1 MFKNNGKEA
10 KSRAGDNNAA
20 TINIVGAGTVIN
32 GDITS
37 GGDIRIDG
45 TVKGTVISKAKV
57 VIGASSVI
65 DGDIEAQNADISGKV
80 NGKLTVSET
89 LYLKPTAY
97 INGDIMVNKL
107 VVESGAEFNGKCNML
122 STQRIP
128 ATENRQQN
136 GRTTAKTTETEAE
149 AKY

>member
-1 MFKNNGKEA
+1 MFNSNSKEA
-10 KSRAGDNNAA
+10 RNRIADNGAA
-20 TINIVGAGTVIN
+20 TINIVGAGTIIN

-37 GGDIRIDG
+37 NGDIRIDG
-45 TVKGTVISKAKV
+45 TVKGTVVSKAKV
-57 VIGASSVI
+57 VIGASCII

-89 LYLKPTAY
+89 LFLKPTAY

-122 STQRIP
+122 STQRVH
-128 ATENRQQN
+128 TSENSQQN
-136 GRTTAKTTETEAE
+136 GSTSAKTLETEA
-149 AKY
+149 KY